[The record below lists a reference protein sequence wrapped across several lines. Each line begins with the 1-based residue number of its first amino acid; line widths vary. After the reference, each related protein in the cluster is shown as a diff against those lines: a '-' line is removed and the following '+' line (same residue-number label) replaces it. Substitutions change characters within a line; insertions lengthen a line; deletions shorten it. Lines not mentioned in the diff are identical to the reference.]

1 MSDKAQENS
10 EIPVGID
17 QTGERVEF
25 DSMGEVR
32 VPADR
37 YWGAQTARSL
47 EHFAIGEDRM
57 PIELCRAYG
66 YLKKA
71 AAIVN
76 ERAGLL
82 PREKCE
88 AIVAACDELVAG
100 ELDDHFPLR
109 VWQTGSG
116 TQTNMNVNE
125 VIANRAI
132 QLLGGELGSQKPV
145 APNDDVNKSQSSND
159 TFPTAMHLAALGAL
173 DSMLLPEME
182 LLAEAIEAKAQG
194 WMDVAKIGRTH
205 LQDAVPLSVG
215 QEWSAWA
222 EALRA
227 SIADLGVAR
236 EGLMEIALGGT
247 AVGTGLNAPEG
258 FSEDVA
264 KEIARLTRLP
274 IRTASN
280 KFYAQAT
287 LDPTVRLSAGL
298 RGVAVALIKI
308 ANDVRW
314 LASGPR
320 CGIGELKL
328 PQNEPGS
335 SIMPG
340 KVNPTQSEAL
350 LMVAM
355 QVIGHDTANAMAGSW
370 GNLQLNA
377 MRPVIAANVLHSI
390 RILADGCA
398 SFRVNAIE
406 GTELDRDRIGHL
418 LEQSLMLVTA
428 LVPEI
433 GYMAAAHIAEAAAKN
448 GTTLREEAIAS
459 GKLSE
464 EDYDRIVQPAT
475 MIGDDL
481 SGA

>member
-17 QTGERVEF
+17 RTGERVEF

-159 TFPTAMHLAALGAL
+159 TFPTAMHLATLGAL
-173 DSMLLPEME
+173 DARLIPEVAA
-182 LLAEAIEAKAQG
+182 LAETIEKKAEG

-205 LQDAVPLSVG
+205 LQDAVPLTVG
-215 QEWSAWA
+215 QEWCAWA

-227 SIADLGVAR
+227 ACAELEHAR
-236 EGLMEIALGGT
+236 EGLCEIALGGT

-264 KEIARLTRLP
+264 
-274 IRTASN
+274 
-280 KFYAQAT
+280 
-287 LDPTVRLSAGL
+287 D
-298 RGVAVALIKI
+298 GVAWGSAHNKGFVLNRSCKVSGGRNGVGYGYSPEVDI
-308 ANDVRW
+308 V
-314 LASGPR
+314 LAF
-320 CGIGELKL
+320 
-328 PQNEPGS
+328 
-335 SIMPG
+335 
-340 KVNPTQSEAL
+340 V
-350 LMVAM
+350 V
-355 QVIGHDTANAMAGSW
+355 
-370 GNLQLNA
+370 
-377 MRPVIAANVLHSI
+377 
-390 RILADGCA
+390 DGCLYILGTSPDIHAESCVCQNDRQRRTESTGTNNTSGVCVFSHEA
-398 SFRVNAIE
+398 SAPDSLN
-406 GTELDRDRIGHL
+406 IG
-418 LEQSLMLVTA
+418 
-428 LVPEI
+428 P
-433 GYMAAAHIAEAAAKN
+433 
-448 GTTLREEAIAS
+448 
-459 GKLSE
+459 
-464 EDYDRIVQPAT
+464 D
-475 MIGDDL
+475 
-481 SGA
+481 